1 MNGVGNEE
9 TLAAHVARVIR
20 GTTFPAGKLL
30 EPGVVQWDVKGD
42 TTFGPFE
49 PRPIGARRDRAAG
62 RRVYPRWHA
71 DQRGGRCSAGAVAK
85 GDLQRG
91 DEPDRRA

>member
-1 MNGVGNEE
+1 MNGIGNEE
-9 TLAAHVARVIR
+9 AIARHVERVIR

-49 PRPIGARRDRAAG
+49 PRPAPVADDRARSPTRARAPACRRTAVADARPG
-62 RRVYPRWHA
+62 RS
-71 DQRGGRCSAGAVAK
+71 GGR
-85 GDLQRG
+85 
-91 DEPDRRA
+91 